1 MTLPR
6 DAGTDEEP
14 RGRLWL
20 ADLLWRLGC
29 VQFGDFSLGR
39 TVRNSPIYINPKL
52 IISQPDALA
61 RVGQL
66 MDEELQLAMSMRN
79 PHVERFDLIVG
90 VPIGGL
96 HIATALSLQTRMPLV
111 YPRPRAPGDEPGRR
125 PQIEGSY
132 RPGQTAL
139 IVDDLATGG
148 GSLVETVESLRR
160 GGLRVRDAAVL
171 IDREQGATRRLEALG
186 VRLHPTLTLEVL
198 LTFLHGEGR
207 IDVDDY
213 RRSMSYLHREGEP
226 RSEFDQ

>member
-6 DAGTDEEP
+6 DAGTEEP

-52 IISQPDALA
+52 IVSQPVSLA
-61 RVGQL
+61 RVGRL
-66 MDEELQLAMSMRN
+66 MDEELRLAMSMRN
-79 PHVERFDLIVG
+79 PHVERFDLIAG

-96 HIATALSLQTRMPLV
+96 HVATVLSLQMRIPLV
-111 YPRPRAPGDEPGRR
+111 YPRPRAAGDEPAQR

-132 RPGQTAL
+132 RPGQTTL
-139 IVDDLATGG
+139 VVDDLAAGG
-148 GSLVETVESLRR
+148 GSLVHTVESLRR
-160 GGLRVRDAAVL
+160 AGLRVRDAAVL
-171 IDREQGATRRLEALG
+171 IDREQGARRRLEALG
-186 VRLHPTLTLEVL
+186 VRLHPTLTLDVL
-198 LTFLHGEGR
+198 LTYLHGSDR
-207 IDVDDY
+207 IGTDDY
-213 RRSMSYLHREGEP
+213 RRSMDYLHREGEP

>member
-6 DAGTDEEP
+6 DAGTEEP

-52 IISQPDALA
+52 IVSQPEALA
-61 RVGQL
+61 RVGEL
-66 MDEELQLAMSMRN
+66 IDEELQLAMSMRN
-79 PHVERFDLIVG
+79 PHVERFDLIAG

-96 HIATALSLQTRMPLV
+96 HIATALSLRMRMPLI
-111 YPRPRAPGDEPGRR
+111 YARPRAPGDDPEQR
-125 PQIEGSY
+125 PRIEGSY

-139 IVDDLATGG
+139 IVDDLAAGG

-207 IDVDDY
+207 IDPDDY
-213 RRSMSYLHREGEP
+213 RASMAYLHREGEP

>member
-1 MTLPR
+1 MPR
-6 DAGTDEEP
+6 DAGTDEP

-20 ADLLWRLGC
+20 ADLLWRIGC

-52 IISQPDALA
+52 IVSQPEALA
-61 RVGQL
+61 RVGAL
-66 MDEELQLAMSMRN
+66 IDEELRLAMSMRN
-79 PHVERFDLIVG
+79 PHVERFDVIAG

-96 HIATALSLQTRMPLV
+96 HIATALSLQMRTPLI
-111 YPRPRAPGDEPGRR
+111 YARPRAAGDESGQR

-148 GSLVETVESLRR
+148 GSLVEAVESLRR
-160 GGLRVRDAAVL
+160 AGLRVRDAAVL

-198 LTFLHGEGR
+198 LTFLHGEER
-207 IDVDDY
+207 IDPDDY
-213 RRSMSYLHREGEP
+213 RASMAYLHREGEP